1 MKEASLAWTESYPA
15 MEYRHGPISVSTS
28 GTATWMFG
36 AAPEGLAE
44 QVRATGA
51 QWVRADST
59 RWPTSYAQRLA
70 LARAAAQGL
79 DPDAPRHLTRS
90 VVLDQA

>member
-1 MKEASLAWTESYPA
+1 

-44 QVRATGA
+44 QVPPTGA
-51 QWVRADST
+51 QWVESGPT
-59 RWPTSYAQRLA
+59 RWPTSYAYSGWRSPV
-70 LARAAAQGL
+70 RRRRGS
-79 DPDAPRHLTRS
+79 TRTHP
-90 VVLDQA
+90 AT